1 MSQNENLSDE
11 KKFALDVLKIIDDLI
26 KPEIKNSW
34 FDKLWRVVPI
44 YISRI
49 LKKKPDKEINDKLLI
64 IYSKLHSKF
73 KHLDLN
79 VGVQVGEKLGSPKI
93 ARIGDFEKADSLIK
107 VKNEKIALELLEELR
122 L

>member
-1 MSQNENLSDE
+1 MNQDEKLSDE
-11 KKFALDVLKIIDDLI
+11 KKFALEVLSVIDDLI

-49 LKKKPDKEINDKLLI
+49 LKKKPDNEINDKLLI
-64 IYSKLHSKF
+64 LYKKLHSKF
-73 KHLDLN
+73 NQLDIS

-93 ARIGDFEKADSLIK
+93 TRIGGFEKVDSLIK
-107 VKNEKIALELLEELR
+107 VKNQKMAEELLEELR